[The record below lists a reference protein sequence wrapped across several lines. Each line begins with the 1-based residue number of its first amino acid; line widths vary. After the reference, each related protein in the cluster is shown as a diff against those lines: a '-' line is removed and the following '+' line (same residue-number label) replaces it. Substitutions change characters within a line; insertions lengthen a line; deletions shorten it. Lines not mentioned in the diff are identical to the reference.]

1 MNKGDYD
8 VSVVLAIY
16 NVEEFLRD
24 AIDSLIKQKYDFS
37 KIEVILVNDGSQ
49 DSSLSICKE
58 YVKQYNNIKIIDK
71 KNGGVSSARNAGIKN
86 SLGRYIMILDPDDW
100 ISPVTVKHLVS
111 FMNNNSCSIAA
122 YKVMNYTNGKLK
134 EHYRNSFFVKGTGIY
149 SIEEY
154 PYISQTTVNII
165 FKNRFEENA
174 LYDERLHYA
183 EDEKLDTQL
192 IMLDG
197 KIGYVKEA
205 TYFYRKNVNG
215 QASEQYK
222 NPLYCFDYLIENYA
236 MLFKKYKDKQG
247 HIPFYI
253 QGLFL
258 NAIRWRIAGDLL
270 LPYYKEGKEYKES
283 IKQLYDLIKQL
294 DTKLIIHHPTMHIY
308 HKFYLLQIKNSS
320 IDVCVEDNHF
330 LLKEGEQVLETISE
344 IDLKINR
351 FQLKGEKLSILGTI
365 GSVLFWYKDA
375 ILYCVT
381 IDKMGQKKRWK
392 LDLFFSNWSCYQ
404 SKMEVAKIYG
414 FDLQISIKEIEE
426 LYFEIEIDKKIFYGE
441 VSFSLYI
448 PFHKKLR
455 LTSYMYQHRMIQFQG
470 RGFTFKKANIISLVK
485 AYVPRLGLMLLKRP
499 SAMIDRIKYKKYK
512 KRKIWLYCGKTDR
525 SDNVY
530 IQFQHDIKI
539 ADGIDRYYIID
550 EKLPNENTLFTK
562 EQMNKFVI
570 LKSSKEDIYFH
581 LACSKIITSFSSIN
595 EYTPFTLRELKFYND
610 LLHYDVVYL
619 QNGVLHANLVNMY
632 SKEFTEIGNIVISS
646 AFEKNNLIH
655 KYNYKEKDLLL
666 TGVPRFS
673 KLPIISKRKKK
684 ILWAPSW
691 RAYLVQNV
699 YNKSVKK
706 VMPKVFLNS
715 TFYKAIQAIISSKK
729 LNDLLKEKNV
739 TLDLKLHPLFKE
751 YGNYFKT
758 IGSQIHVVEEVE
770 EEEYSLFI
778 TDISSYQFDFVWMH
792 VPILYYLP
800 DKLEF
805 MAGLHTYRKLD
816 LPLEEVFGE
825 VVYDKKELV
834 KYIKEYLDTDFKLK
848 KKYQER
854 MDNFFVKD
862 KNKDIMDTIYKTMK
876 GNKES
881 VCRRISN
888 GK

>member
-1 MNKGDYD
+1 M
-8 VSVVLAIY
+8 V
-16 NVEEFLRD
+16 
-24 AIDSLIKQKYDFS
+24 
-37 KIEVILVNDGSQ
+37 
-49 DSSLSICKE
+49 
-58 YVKQYNNIKIIDK
+58 
-71 KNGGVSSARNAGIKN
+71 
-86 SLGRYIMILDPDDW
+86 
-100 ISPVTVKHLVS
+100 H
-111 FMNNNSCSIAA
+111 
-122 YKVMNYTNGKLK
+122 
-134 EHYRNSFFVKGTGIY
+134 
-149 SIEEY
+149 
-154 PYISQTTVNII
+154 
-165 FKNRFEENA
+165 
-174 LYDERLHYA
+174 
-183 EDEKLDTQL
+183 
-192 IMLDG
+192 
-197 KIGYVKEA
+197 
-205 TYFYRKNVNG
+205 
-215 QASEQYK
+215 
-222 NPLYCFDYLIENYA
+222 
-236 MLFKKYKDKQG
+236 
-247 HIPFYI
+247 
-253 QGLFL
+253 
-258 NAIRWRIAGDLL
+258 
-270 LPYYKEGKEYKES
+270 
-283 IKQLYDLIKQL
+283 
-294 DTKLIIHHPTMHIY
+294 
-308 HKFYLLQIKNSS
+308 
-320 IDVCVEDNHF
+320 
-330 LLKEGEQVLETISE
+330 
-344 IDLKINR
+344 
-351 FQLKGEKLSILGTI
+351 
-365 GSVLFWYKDA
+365 
-375 ILYCVT
+375 
-381 IDKMGQKKRWK
+381 
-392 LDLFFSNWSCYQ
+392 
-404 SKMEVAKIYG
+404 
-414 FDLQISIKEIEE
+414 
-426 LYFEIEIDKKIFYGE
+426 
-441 VSFSLYI
+441 
-448 PFHKKLR
+448 
-455 LTSYMYQHRMIQFQG
+455 
-470 RGFTFKKANIISLVK
+470 
-485 AYVPRLGLMLLKRP
+485 
-499 SAMIDRIKYKKYK
+499 
-512 KRKIWLYCGKTDR
+512 
-525 SDNVY
+525 
-530 IQFQHDIKI
+530 
-539 ADGIDRYYIID
+539 
-550 EKLPNENTLFTK
+550 
-562 EQMNKFVI
+562 
-570 LKSSKEDIYFH
+570 
-581 LACSKIITSFSSIN
+581 
-595 EYTPFTLRELKFYND
+595 
-610 LLHYDVVYL
+610 L

-655 KYNYKEKDLLL
+655 KYNSKEKDLLL